1 MNSQEELA
9 EAFERY
15 RAGRDGEAGR
25 CSRFYL
31 IRIAQNRLAT
41 LKIQGECHD

>member
-15 RAGRDGEAGR
+15 RAGKDGAAGR

-31 IRIAQNRLAT
+31 IRIAQNHFSN
-41 LKIQGECHD
+41 LKNPRRMP